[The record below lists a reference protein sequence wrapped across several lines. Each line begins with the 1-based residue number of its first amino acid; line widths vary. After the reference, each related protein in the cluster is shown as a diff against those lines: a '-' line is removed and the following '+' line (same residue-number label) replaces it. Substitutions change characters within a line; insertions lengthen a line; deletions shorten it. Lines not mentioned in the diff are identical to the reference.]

1 MYNIIILKEQHQ
13 ACLGVF
19 IYMEQTNPPQKI
31 KPNFKALAP
40 LAVFLLSYLAVSLA
54 AGDFYK
60 MPITVAFLLASAVGI
75 IMIKGGNLQSKI
87 EKFCQG
93 AANGNILFM
102 VLIFIM
108 AGAFAQTT
116 KDMGAV
122 DATVNLTI
130 SLLPASLL
138 APGLFLAA
146 CFVSVSVGTS
156 VGTIVAL
163 VPVAAGI
170 ASKTGLNPALMTAVI
185 VSGAMFGDNLSFISD
200 TTIAATRTQGCRM
213 SDKFKTNF
221 MIVIP
226 FAFITAVLYYFS
238 VPSSTLEYPL
248 ESVQWLKVIPYVL
261 VLGAAVS
268 GLNVMLVLAGGTVI
282 AGITGLLTSSFSLW
296 GWTEAMGKGIVGMG
310 ELIIVTLL
318 AGGMLETIRLNGGL
332 AWIIE
337 KLTKNI
343 KSKKKAELSIAAL
356 VSFANL
362 CTANNTI
369 ALLMAGP
376 IAKDIAQTYK
386 IPASRSASILD
397 IFSCFVQGLIPY
409 GAQLLMAATLAALTP
424 LEIMRYLYYPLLLG
438 LGTLIAIWLGY
449 PQKIRN
455 VFKKKEQ
462 KQEVAQP

>member
-1 MYNIIILKEQHQ
+1 MDE
-13 ACLGVF
+13 
-19 IYMEQTNPPQKI
+19 TNTISNKSV
-31 KPNFKALAP
+31 KPNYKALAP
-40 LAVFLLSYLAVSLA
+40 LAVFLLSYLAVSII

-60 MPITVAFLLASAVGI
+60 MPITVAFLLASAVGTA
-75 IMIKGGNLQSKI
+75 MIKGGNIQHKT
-87 EKFCQG
+87 EVFCQG
-93 AANGNILFM
+93 AANANVLFM

-122 DATVNLTI
+122 DATVNLTL
-130 SLLPASLL
+130 SLLPPALL

-170 ASKTGLNPALMTAVI
+170 AAKTGLNSALMTAVI

-200 TTIAATRTQGCRM
+200 TTIAATRTQGCKM

-221 MIVIP
+221 LIVLP
-226 FAFITAVLYYFS
+226 FAALTAVLYYFS
-238 VPSSTLEYPL
+238 ASSSQIPYQLQD
-248 ESVQWLKVIPYVL
+248 VQWLKVLPYVI

-268 GLNVMLVLAGGTVI
+268 GLNVMLVLAGGTVL
-282 AGITGLLTSSFSLW
+282 AGLTGLATSSFSLW
-296 GWTEAMGKGIVGMG
+296 GWTQAMGKGIVGMG

-318 AGGMLETIRLNGGL
+318 AGGMLETIRINGGM

-343 KSKKKAELSIAAL
+343 KSRKAAELSIAAL

-369 ALLMAGP
+369 ALLMSGP
-376 IAKDIAQTYK
+376 IAKDIAHNFK

-409 GAQLLMAATLAALTP
+409 GAQLLMAATLASLTP
-424 LEIMRYLYYPLLLG
+424 VAIMKYLYYPLLLG
-438 LGTLIAIWLGY
+438 LGTLVAIWLGY
-449 PQKIRN
+449 PQKIR
-455 VFKKKEQ
+455 VPFKKKKE
-462 KQEVAQP
+462 EAAAN